1 MLSGS
6 VVFGGSEATALRRRT
21 LLDVE
26 SGTTPV
32 HGGVVLVWNGLIVVA
47 GKEVSVPAISRV
59 VDLTDAM

>member
-6 VVFGGSEATALRRRT
+6 VVFGGSEATALRCRT

-26 SGTTPV
+26 SGTTV

-59 VDLTDAM
+59 VDLSDAM